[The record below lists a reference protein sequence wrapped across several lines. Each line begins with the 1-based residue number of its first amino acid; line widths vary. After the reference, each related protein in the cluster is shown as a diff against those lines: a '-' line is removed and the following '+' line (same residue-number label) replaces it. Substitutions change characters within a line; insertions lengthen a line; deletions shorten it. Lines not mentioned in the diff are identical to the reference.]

1 MKIVNPAK
9 LAQHERL
16 SFLFKDSVVYGGA
29 MAISRVFSLITFP
42 LVARHL
48 SVAEYG
54 TLDLFLVLATFLV
67 TTMIFGQDSAVGRFF
82 YDYEDTENRREV
94 ISQSLLIQLAVCLAA
109 TAILFLFSNRVAAL
123 VSTAD
128 GSRHY
133 FNIVLAQV
141 PFTLAV
147 NFAQNLLKW
156 TFSRRSFLI
165 MSIGYSAV
173 LATCLA
179 VAVFIFRVDTKTVL
193 LVNLIANV
201 LFGVLGLFMVR
212 AWLVLPKRLDIA
224 GDLLRF
230 AFPIGVICILGA
242 AVPMLERQ
250 LVEKLLGVEGLGLY
264 AAGSKLAM
272 LLTLVIGSFQTA
284 WGPFSTAIHREADAA
299 QTYNL
304 VLGFF
309 SLLVCI
315 LTLMLDSIAAT
326 LLTILAS
333 HRYVDATVVVF
344 PLAMATAVQSIS
356 WVTEIGV
363 SLSKRTSYSVYPH
376 LIYMAVIVSAMLLLT
391 QSLGLMGAALAMML
405 AQIVR
410 SITAS
415 WLAQRV
421 YPLPWIYSWVV
432 CVVAC
437 TLATGLLAHGV
448 LARWIG
454 SWSVAPFYLLVSA
467 VMSTYFWRKYVS
479 LSAKTRLAAM
489 LSRTRK

>member
-1 MKIVNPAK
+1 MKIINPAK

-29 MAISRVFSLITFP
+29 MAVSRAFSLITFP

-54 TLDLFLVLATFLV
+54 TLDLFLVLAGFLV
-67 TTMIFGQDSAVGRFF
+67 TTLIFGQDSAVGRFF
-82 YDYEDTENRREV
+82 YDYEDLEQRKQV
-94 ISQSLLIQLAVCLAA
+94 ISQSLVIQAVVCLGAVVL
-109 TAILFLFSNRVAAL
+109 LFLLSGRVATL

-128 GSRHY
+128 GSTRY

-141 PFTLAV
+141 PFTLAI

-156 TFSRRSFLI
+156 TFSRRAFLI
-165 MSIGYSAV
+165 MSIGYSAAQASG
-173 LATCLA
+173 LAI
-179 VAVFIFRVDTKTVL
+179 AVFLFDVSTETVL
-193 LVNLIANV
+193 VVNLITNM

-212 AWLVLPKRLDIA
+212 TWLVRPRSLYLAR
-224 GDLLRF
+224 DLLRF
-230 AFPIGVICILGA
+230 ALPIGIICMLGA

-250 LVEKLLGVEGLGLY
+250 SVEKLLGVEGLGLY

-284 WGPFSTAIHREADAA
+284 WAPFSTAIHREQDAA

-309 SLLVCI
+309 SLLVCV
-315 LTLMLDSIAAT
+315 LTMMLDSVATPLLT
-326 LLTILAS
+326 LLAS
-333 HRYVDATVVVF
+333 QRYAGATVVVF

-356 WVTEIGV
+356 WVTEIGIG
-363 SLSKRTSYSVYPH
+363 LSKRTSCSVYPH
-376 LIYMAVIVSAMLLLT
+376 LIYIAAIAGAMLLLIPL
-391 QSLGLMGAALAMML
+391 LGLAGAALSMMV
-405 AQIVR
+405 AQILR
-410 SITAS
+410 SVTAS

-421 YPLPWIYSWVV
+421 YPLPWIYGWVV
-432 CVVAC
+432 KVVAC
-437 TLATGLLAHGV
+437 TFVTGLLAHGV

-454 SWSVAPFYLLVSA
+454 SWSVAPLYLLA
-467 VMSTYFWRKYVS
+467 STALCVYFWRRQLS
-479 LSAKTRLAAM
+479 SSAKMRIASM
-489 LSRTRK
+489 LSRADK

>member
-1 MKIVNPAK
+1 MDPAK
-9 LAQHERL
+9 LVQHERI

-67 TTMIFGQDSAVGRFF
+67 TTIIFGQDSAVGRFF

-109 TAILFLFSNRVAAL
+109 TVILFLFSNRVAAL

-156 TFSRRSFLI
+156 TFSRRAFLV

-173 LATCLA
+173 QATCLA
-179 VAVFIFRVDTKTVL
+179 VAVFFFRVDTEAVL
-193 LVNLIANV
+193 LVNLTTNV
-201 LFGVLGLFMVR
+201 LFGLLALFMVR
-212 AWLVLPKRLDIA
+212 SWLVLPKRLDIA

-315 LTLMLDSIAAT
+315 LTLMLDSIAT
-326 LLTILAS
+326 PLLTLLAS
-333 HRYVDATVVVF
+333 HRYVDSTVVIF

-356 WVTEIGV
+356 WVTEIGI
-363 SLSKRTSYSVYPH
+363 SLSKRTSCIVYPQ
-376 LIYMAVIVSAMLLLT
+376 LFYIAVLASALLLLVP
-391 QSLGLMGAALAMML
+391 SLGLVGAALAML
-405 AQIVR
+405 VAQGIR
-410 SITAS
+410 SIAAS

-421 YPLPWIYSWVV
+421 YPLPWIYGWVV
-432 CVVAC
+432 TVVSC
-437 TLATGLLAHGV
+437 TLASGLLAHGV
-448 LARWIG
+448 LAHWIG
-454 SWSVAPFYLLVSA
+454 SWSVGLFYLLVSA
-467 VMSTYFWRKYVS
+467 LMSIYFWRKYVS
-479 LSAKTRLAAM
+479 LSAKTRLFAM
-489 LSRTRK
+489 LSRTGK

>member
-1 MKIVNPAK
+1 
-9 LAQHERL
+9 
-16 SFLFKDSVVYGGA
+16 

-54 TLDLFLVLATFLV
+54 TLDLFLVLTTFLV
-67 TTMIFGQDSAVGRFF
+67 TTIIFGQDSAVGRFF
-82 YDYEDTENRREV
+82 YDYEDPENRREV

-109 TAILFLFSNRVAAL
+109 TVILFLFSNRIAVL

-128 GSRHY
+128 RSRYY

-156 TFSRRSFLI
+156 TFSRRAFLI

-173 LATCLA
+173 QATCLA
-179 VAVFIFRVDTKTVL
+179 IAVFLFRIDMETVL
-193 LVNLIANV
+193 LVNLTTNV
-201 LFGVLGLFMVR
+201 LFGVLALFMMR
-212 AWLVLPKRLDIA
+212 GWLVWPKGLNIA

-230 AFPIGVICILGA
+230 ALPIGVICILGA

-250 LVEKLLGVEGLGLY
+250 LVEKLLGLEGLGLY

-299 QTYNL
+299 QTYNV

-309 SLLVCI
+309 SLLVCV
-315 LTLMLDSIAAT
+315 LTLMLDSIAT
-326 LLTILAS
+326 PLLTLLAS
-333 HRYVDATVVVF
+333 HRYVNATVVVF
-344 PLAMATAVQSIS
+344 PLAMTTAVQSIS
-356 WVTEIGV
+356 WVTEIGI
-363 SLSKRTSYSVYPH
+363 SLSKRTSSIIYPH
-376 LIYMAVIVSAMLLLT
+376 LIYIAVIASAMLLLAP
-391 QSLGLMGAALAMML
+391 SLGLVGAALAMMV
-405 AQIVR
+405 AQIMR
-410 SITAS
+410 SIAAS

-421 YPLPWIYSWVV
+421 YPLPWIYGWVV
-432 CVVAC
+432 TVVAC

-454 SWSVAPFYLLVSA
+454 SWIVAPFYLLVSA
-467 VMSTYFWRKYVS
+467 VMCIYFWRRYVS
-479 LSAKTRLAAM
+479 LFVKTRLVAM
-489 LSRTRK
+489 L